1 MMEFNISILGGGSW
15 GSALAKTFSARCNNI
30 VLYNRN
36 NMSYSIAENVSYTN
50 DFNVALANKIIFIAV
65 PAQEVRNIF
74 DQIKKLITDH
84 FIIICAKGIEKN
96 TFKFM
101 SEVAAEFIDKNQ
113 IAVLSGPNLAD
124 EIVQNLPSVTVFAS
138 ENIEYSNYV
147 IENLSSSKF
156 HIYFSEDI
164 ISVEIGGAIK
174 NIIAIACGIASSM
187 NLGEN
192 FRAILITAGLYEM
205 HILASYLETKSIN
218 LMGPA
223 GIGDLILTASSN
235 KSRNF
240 RFGYSFRD
248 NPEQNKDV
256 TIEGVHTAISV
267 KNLADKY
274 NLNMP
279 ICNFIYNCIIGNEK
293 PEEIVNLFDRF
304 EFMS

>member
-1 MMEFNISILGGGSW
+1 MESKISILGGGSW
-15 GSALAKTFSARCNNI
+15 GSALAKIFSTKCESVI
-30 VLYNRN
+30 LYNRN
-36 NMSYSIAENVSYTN
+36 NMSYNIAKNVSYTN
-50 DFNVALANKIIFIAV
+50 DFNVALKNKIIFITV

-74 DQIKKLITDH
+74 EQIKNLLTDH
-84 FIIICAKGIEKN
+84 FVIICAKGIEKN

-101 SEVAAEFIDKNQ
+101 SEVAEEFIPKNQ

-138 ENIEYSNYV
+138 KNIEYSKYI
-147 IENLSSSKF
+147 IELLSSNKF
-156 HIYFSEDI
+156 HIYFTEDI
-164 ISVEIGGAIK
+164 ISVEIGGAVK
-174 NIIAIACGIASSM
+174 NIIAIACGIAVSM

-192 FRAILITAGLYEM
+192 FRSILITAGLYEM
-205 HILASYLETKSIN
+205 YILASYLETKSIN

-248 NPEQNKDV
+248 NPEQNKNV

-274 NLNMP
+274 NLKMP
-279 ICNFIYNCIIGNEK
+279 ICDFIYNCIIGNEK
-293 PEEIVNLFDRF
+293 PEDIVNLFDRF

>member
-1 MMEFNISILGGGSW
+1 MEFNISILGGGSW
-15 GSALAKTFSARCNNI
+15 GSALAKTFSTNCSSI
-30 VLYNRN
+30 TLFNRN
-36 NMSYSIAENVSYTN
+36 NMSYNIAQNVSYTN
-50 DFNVALANKIIFIAV
+50 DLSVALANKIIFIAV

-74 DQIKKLITDH
+74 EQIRTLLNDH
-84 FIIICAKGIEKN
+84 FVIICAKGIEKN

-101 SEVAAEFIDKNQ
+101 SEVASEYLEKDQ

-138 ENIEYSNYV
+138 RNIKYANYI

-156 HIYFSEDI
+156 HIYFTEDI
-164 ISVEIGGAIK
+164 ISVEIGGAVK
-174 NIIAIACGIASSM
+174 NIIAIACGIAASM

-205 HILASYLETKSIN
+205 YTLASYLETKSIN

-248 NPEQNKDV
+248 NPEQNKDI